1 MTKEEKMNIV
11 INNCYKVDVN
21 DNLSIKEIYKAG
33 FKRGFYKG
41 QDQAQKI
48 GYWRHEVDYHGD
60 IVSNFSQNH
69 YYCSLCGQ
77 EALIIPEIWITD
89 LSKYCPNCG
98 AIMETINEIRND

>member
-41 QDQAQKI
+41 
-48 GYWRHEVDYHGD
+48 
-60 IVSNFSQNH
+60 
-69 YYCSLCGQ
+69 
-77 EALIIPEIWITD
+77 
-89 LSKYCPNCG
+89 
-98 AIMETINEIRND
+98 